1 MKGSS
6 TKQTD
11 HNVALV
17 RAAFIEPYRTVIR
30 DNGID
35 ANAWFKKVRL
45 PITKLEDPDSLIP
58 AITVWRLINQVAITE
73 GIPDF
78 GAQVAQAKP
87 WIDLETMK
95 PLLEMQPD
103 LGSLLDEFCRI
114 VTGQA
119 SNVTFAC
126 RVDGNTCY
134 FEYLS
139 NPLINGDIQ
148 MELYR
153 VTSMIDLVRVFTGSC
168 WRPSIVKL
176 IMAENQVIR
185 SNSMLQDCELEFSS
199 GVTAI
204 GFSANLLNLGRGG
217 RQPNL
222 FNQGFTTDRIH
233 TLARDTGLVTAIEHI
248 LKNYITERDLSIE
261 LIADLIGVSPRNLQR
276 TLKQYGCSYRQILD
290 DTRKRYA
297 LKCLQINR
305 QSIGELSKQVGYSDA
320 AHFTRAFKKW
330 TGLSPSQY
338 RLRANQPIDRL

>member
-45 PITKLEDPDSLIP
+45 PETKLENPASLVP
-58 AITVWRLINQVAITE
+58 EITVWRLINQIAITE

-78 GAQVAQAKP
+78 GAQIAQAKP
-87 WIDLETMK
+87 WIEIETMK

-103 LGSLLDEFCRI
+103 LDSLLAEFCRVVPGSSSI
-114 VTGQA
+114 
-119 SNVTFAC
+119 VTFAH

-134 FEYLS
+134 FEYL
-139 NPLINGDIQ
+139 NDPLIKGDIQ

-153 VTSMIDLVRVFTGSC
+153 GTRMIDLVRVFTGSY

-176 IMAENQVIR
+176 LMAENQVIR

-204 GFSANLLNLGRGG
+204 GFSANLLTLGRGG

-233 TLARDTGLVTAIEHI
+233 TLAGETGLVTAIEHI
-248 LKNYITERDLSIE
+248 LTNYITERDLSIE
-261 LIADLIGVSPRNLQR
+261 LVADLIGVSPRNLQR
-276 TLKQYGCSYRQILD
+276 TLKQYDCSYRQVLD

-305 QSIGELSKQVGYSDA
+305 QSIGEVSKQMGYSDA

-330 TGLSPSQY
+330 TGLPPSDYQQSH
-338 RLRANQPIDRL
+338 LNS